1 MTLPLNRVGFRL
13 CLVTDRR
20 QTAGR
25 PLLTVVK
32 AALRGGVEALQ
43 IREKD
48 LLGRALL
55 DLSVPLRE
63 ATAEAG
69 AALLIN
75 DRVTVSRAVGADGI
89 HLRADHLPVP
99 VVRHLLGDGGLIG
112 VSAHHADEALAAESD
127 GADFVLLGP
136 VYDTPSKRA
145 YGLPIGVRALEAT
158 AARLSIPI
166 FAIGGITADRVTEA
180 TAAGAWGVA
189 VTSAILSAP
198 DPQQAAAVLRHAL
211 ERSGRTVDRSGAG

>member
-1 MTLPLNRVGFRL
+1 MNRVAFRL
-13 CLVTDRR
+13 CLVTDRCR
-20 QTAGR
+20 TAGR
-25 PLLTVVK
+25 PLLTIVE

-55 DLSVPLRE
+55 ELSDPLRQM
-63 ATAEAG
+63 TARVG

-75 DRVTVSRAVGADGI
+75 DRADVCRAVGADGV

-99 VVRHLLGDGGLIG
+99 VVRGLLGDGGLIG
-112 VSAHHADEALAAESD
+112 VSAHHADEARAAESD

-136 VYDTPSKRA
+136 IYDTPSKRA
-145 YGLPIGVRALEAT
+145 YGPPIGVRALEA
-158 AARLSIPI
+158 AATRLSIPI
-166 FAIGGITADRVTEA
+166 FAIGGITADRVAEVTG
-180 TAAGAWGVA
+180 AGAWGVA

-198 DPQQAAAVLRHAL
+198 DPEQAATALRYTL
-211 ERSGRTVDRSGAG
+211 ERSGRTVDRSGAQ